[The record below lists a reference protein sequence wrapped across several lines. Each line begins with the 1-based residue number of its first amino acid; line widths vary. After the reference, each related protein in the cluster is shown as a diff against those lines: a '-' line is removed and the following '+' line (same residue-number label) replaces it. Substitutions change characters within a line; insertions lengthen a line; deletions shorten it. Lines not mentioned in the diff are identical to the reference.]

1 MASKPVPPYGVA
13 IQQARASGDLEQMR
27 QAAAEAEDHI
37 ATYGDVAGKL
47 SELKSEIAKLEA
59 GRAE

>member
-1 MASKPVPPYGVA
+1 MARDAVSPYGVA

-27 QAAAEAEDHI
+27 QAAAEAEDHL

-47 SELKSEIAKLEA
+47 RELKSEIARLEA
-59 GRAE
+59 AGAK